1 MPEVLEVRGFA
12 QLRRTLRQAGADL
25 EDMRSTNNSIAQFVG
40 ATAAQRAPRRSGML
54 AASWAPSNSKTAANV
69 RFGVVYAS
77 PVHWG
82 VGPRSGLR
90 GPHNI
95 APNRFATEAAADTE
109 PTWVDMYRDRVQ
121 ELLDR
126 VRGA

>member
-12 QLRRTLRQAGADL
+12 QLRRTLRKSGADL
-25 EDMRSTNNSIAQFVG
+25 EDMRATNNEIAQFVG

-54 AASWAPSNSKTAANV
+54 GASWAPSNSKNMASF
-69 RFGVVYAS
+69 RFGVVYAA

-82 VGPRSGLR
+82 VGLRPGLR

-109 PTWVDMYRDRVQ
+109 PTWSDMYRARAQ
-121 ELLDR
+121 EVLNQ